1 MQDIAP
7 SGNVTQKT
15 QKKEKSNTSLSSAFL
30 SYFFSKRLPHIL
42 RICIVAKRFPISG
55 RGDSGYLWPIAKGMA
70 KKGHHVTVITQST
83 HQRSGEVNVDGVRI
97 FYVSPDEWDS
107 NDFAVTVKETFAKL
121 HREDAF
127 HIVHS
132 IDTSGHL
139 ISRYKDDF
147 QVSVAFDVGATQM
160 SQLFAIAGMA
170 QESLSSILATGVAVA
185 YKFLRTY
192 YEFDRSLIRSADG
205 IFVMSPHERT
215 ILERYYLYPDMSIY
229 SIPYGIELTGTELRE
244 NSSELKAQLKIP
256 LDGKVAVTYSD
267 MTEVRLLT
275 NLLEAFEKV
284 AVKNSS
290 ARLIILGNGPK
301 FKEIEYEM
309 LSLALGSRVIMPGA
323 VSVSE
328 ISDYIAISD
337 AFIQL
342 SSRTTGFEPMIL
354 EAMVQKK
361 LVIGSEVSPLS
372 SLIDDGVDGFLV
384 RPADVKAIANLIED
398 IFSDYV
404 PVKEIGEHAHRKISS
419 LFDTAKMV
427 DETMNSYFNIIKK
440 TQRFA

>member
-1 MQDIAP
+1 MQESPVD
-7 SGNVTQKT
+7 QKPVPIT
-15 QKKEKSNTSLSSAFL
+15 PQKNGTFRNFFQQIPFL
-30 SYFFSKRLPHIL
+30 RSKLPHEL
-42 RICIVAKRFPISG
+42 RICIVAKRFPIAG
-55 RGDSGYLWPIAKGMA
+55 RGDSGYLWPIAKGIA

-83 HQRSGEVNVDGVRI
+83 YQRSGEINTDGVRI
-97 FYVSPDEWDS
+97 LYVSPDELES
-107 NDFAVTVKETFAKL
+107 TDFSQSVKETFGRL
-121 HREDAF
+121 HREQPF

-132 IDTSGHL
+132 IDTCGHQ
-139 ISRYKDDF
+139 IAKFKKDLNI
-147 QVSVAFDVGATQM
+147 SVAFDVGATQM

-170 QESLSSILATGVAVA
+170 QESLSSILATSIAVA

-192 YEFDRSLIRSADG
+192 YEFDRSLIRAADG

-229 SIPYGIELTGTELRE
+229 SIPYGIEITGSDLKE
-244 NSSELKAQLKIP
+244 NAAELKSKLQIP
-256 LDGKVAVTYSD
+256 LEGKVAVTYSD

-290 ARLIILGNGPK
+290 SRLIIIGNGPK
-301 FKEIEYEM
+301 FKDIEYEM
-309 LSLALGSRVIMPGA
+309 LNLALGGRVIMTGA
-323 VSVSE
+323 VSNQE
-328 ISDYIAISD
+328 ISEYIAISD

-372 SLIDDGVDGFLV
+372 SLIEDGVDGFLV
-384 RPADVKAIANLIED
+384 RPADVKAIATLLED
-398 IFSDYV
+398 IFSEHV
-404 PVKEIGEHAHRKISS
+404 PVKEIGDHAHRKITS

-427 DETMNSYFNIIKK
+427 DETLNSYFNIIKR
-440 TQRFA
+440 THRY

>member
-1 MQDIAP
+1 MQ
-7 SGNVTQKT
+7 TKT
-15 QKKEKSNTSLSSAFL
+15 ETANPRRHPLKSLL
-30 SYFFSKRLPHIL
+30 LGKRLPHVL
-42 RICIVAKRFPISG
+42 RICIVAKRFPILG
-55 RGDSGYLWPIAKGMA
+55 RGDSGYLWPIAKGIA
-70 KKGHHVTVITQST
+70 RKGHHVTVITEST
-83 HQRSGEVNVDGVRI
+83 HQRSGEMIVDGVRLL
-97 FYVSPDEWDS
+97 YVSSD
-107 NDFAVTVKETFAKL
+107 DFEDRDFSKTVKETFAKL
-121 HREDAF
+121 HQTEAF

-132 IDTSGHL
+132 IDTSGTL
-139 ISRYKDDF
+139 IAKFKKDF
-147 QVSVAFDVGATQM
+147 MVSVAFDVGATQM

-170 QESLSSILATGVAVA
+170 QESLGSILTTGMAVA

-192 YEFDRSLIRSADG
+192 YEGDRHLIRAADG

-229 SIPYGIELTGTELRE
+229 SIPYGIELTATEPRETSIKLRA
-244 NSSELKAQLKIP
+244 NLNIP
-256 LDGKVAVTYSD
+256 SDGKVAVTYSD

-290 ARLIILGNGPK
+290 ARLIVIGNGPK

-323 VSVSE
+323 VSVQD

-354 EAMVQKK
+354 EAMVQRK

-372 SLIDDGVDGFLV
+372 SLIEDGVDGFLV
-384 RPADVKAIANLIED
+384 RPADVKAISTLIED
-398 IFSDYV
+398 IFSEHV
-404 PVKEIGEHAHRKISS
+404 PVKEVGEHAHRKITS

-427 DETMNSYFNIIKK
+427 DETLNSYFNIIKK
-440 TQRFA
+440 TQRFVSL